1 MFPKPQIKTKFPAK
15 NFAIHP
21 KKRRQEKRGKEQE
34 FRENLT
40 VCVLKPLSE
49 VSKLTSLVAI
59 SIVKKVDL

>member
-1 MFPKPQIKTKFPAK
+1 MNPIPCKKFCNTSK
-15 NFAIHP
+15 

-40 VCVLKPLSE
+40 VCVLKPLSD